1 MFYFQ
6 QSTRVFSP
14 HLQRVPFVITVRLG
28 SAMVRNA
35 WVYMDVCAPC
45 KMLFVLN
52 AIEMCGVTVEGS
64 FSAHSAPITSVKMIS
79 LSIKLLAKF
88 WKPKRT
94 SVSRVIDTA
103 STLASS
109 VRSATARITS
119 GVKASST
126 NVASR
131 CPVRNA
137 ASRQTRPKIWA
148 CQVI

>member
-1 MFYFQ
+1 
-6 QSTRVFSP
+6 
-14 HLQRVPFVITVRLG
+14 
-28 SAMVRNA
+28 
-35 WVYMDVCAPC
+35 MDVCAPC

-119 GVKASST
+119 DVKVSST

-137 ASRQTRPKIWA
+137 ASRQTRPKI
-148 CQVI
+148 